1 MLSLGID
8 TAPQSF
14 CHSFI
19 VLSMIRCSKSAQK
32 SAVQMCQV
40 AAVVME
46 TTQLVLSQ
54 FTFTIVNRELNKVS
68 VPKIISKCCE
78 LVKLCDNGPV
88 FLDTM
93 GLTFRMTLSDLQWLS
108 KVFND
113 TKHRAVSLWQLIFLS
128 WSVFISNLCYILI
141 LVALSTLPHTWSS
154 PFLFLLFSICTDQL

>member
-68 VPKIISKCCE
+68 VPKIISKCCQ

-88 FLDTM
+88 F
-93 GLTFRMTLSDLQWLS
+93 FRYNGTY
-108 KVFND
+108 
-113 TKHRAVSLWQLIFLS
+113 
-128 WSVFISNLCYILI
+128 ISNDLE
-141 LVALSTLPHTWSS
+141 
-154 PFLFLLFSICTDQL
+154 